1 MEIHKLNEV
10 AALAADYINTTN
22 RHIFLTGKAG
32 TGKTTFLR
40 YIVKHTFK
48 NTLVAAPTGIAAI
61 NAGGVTLHSL
71 LQLPFGAFIPENIPF
86 SNQVQIRLNTPRSLG
101 RHHQIRGEKIR
112 LLQQMELLI
121 IDEVSML
128 RSDLLDCI
136 DFRLRSVRRRKEPFG
151 GVQLLF
157 IGDLMQLPPVVKDPE
172 WRYLQQYYTS
182 PFFFSAQALKNFPP
196 ITVELQKIYRQ
207 SDQEFI
213 DLLNRLRNNQQRPE
227 DLHFL
232 NQSYQEDAD
241 LKGYIHLT
249 THNHKADKINQTKLE
264 ELQGKARTFETEIE
278 DDFPEHLYPLPKELR
293 LKKGAQ
299 VMFVKNDPSGEGRY
313 FNGKIGE
320 VSYLGEEE
328 IQVRF
333 EDGREVFV
341 DSYQWENIR
350 FALNPDT
357 NQVEEQTLGTF
368 SQFPLKLAW
377 AVTIH
382 KSQGLTFEKAIL
394 DVSDS
399 FAPGQLYVALSRLT
413 SLKGLVLSSRI
424 PTRPPAISPALI
436 AFAEDIEDPAT
447 LQTQI
452 DLDRSYFIQNF
463 ASNAFSFHPV
473 EKALNLHLDSFTK
486 EEARSV
492 KQQYLSWTQELRLA
506 FQPLLPIGLKFYKQV
521 YELLQG
527 EQSLEQLALRSVKA
541 QEYFEPQFLTLLRKI
556 QAHLNTLEEKKR
568 VKAYKKELEDLEASF
583 LHQIRQIAKFSL
595 LIQEI
600 SQGRIPTADMLEAW
614 EVQHKLRRVPP
625 PKKPKVPTAEIT
637 YQHYLEGLT
646 PEEIAEK
653 RDLTLGTISAH
664 LCKYVAQGKIDCEEL
679 MDVGKINEIIEVLG
693 TTEIRTLG
701 SLKGMLGDAYS
712 YAEIRFVLAKE
723 KSELL

>member
-264 ELQGKARTFETEIE
+264 ELQGKERTFETEIE

-679 MDVGKINEIIEVLG
+679 MDVGKMNEIIEVLG